1 VILSTAPALAEGK
14 RSVTSAG
21 WTIEWDSDSAT
32 ATKVGKTV
40 SLYEPPE
47 AEEGCE
53 ANQGG
58 EVLSVVG
65 TFVSME
71 IWASGI
77 CEGAAHPYA
86 STSFRTV
93 NLAAD
98 GAEVETA
105 VLDVADRQAM
115 AAFVAAAD
123 AAAPLD
129 LVVANAG
136 ISAGT
141 GDGAESPEQ
150 ARRIFAVNVDGVVNT
165 VAPILDAMAARG
177 SGQIA
182 IISSLAGFRGLP
194 GAPAYCASKAAVRV
208 WGEALRADW
217 SRRGVRVN
225 VVCPGFVTTRM
236 TARNNFRMPLLM
248 SAARAATIVCDGLA
262 RDVGRIA
269 FPRRMYA
276 ASWLLAASPG
286 ALLDPL
292 LRRLPRKA

>member
-1 VILSTAPALAEGK
+1 MRSWRSILITGGSSGLGAAIAQELAGPGVRLALTGQNRERLAE
-14 RSVTSAG
+14 V
-21 WTIEWDSDSAT
+21 
-32 ATKVGKTV
+32 
-40 SLYEPPE
+40 
-47 AEEGCE
+47 
-53 ANQGG
+53 
-58 EVLSVVG
+58 
-65 TFVSME
+65 
-71 IWASGI
+71 
-77 CEGAAHPYA
+77 AA
-86 STSFRTV
+86 
-93 NLAAD
+93 LCAAD

-115 AAFVAAAD
+115 AAFVAATD

-236 TARNNFRMPLLM
+236 TARNDFRMPLLM
-248 SAARAATIVCDGLA
+248 SAARAATIVCNGLA

-276 ASWLLAASPG
+276 ASWLLAALPG